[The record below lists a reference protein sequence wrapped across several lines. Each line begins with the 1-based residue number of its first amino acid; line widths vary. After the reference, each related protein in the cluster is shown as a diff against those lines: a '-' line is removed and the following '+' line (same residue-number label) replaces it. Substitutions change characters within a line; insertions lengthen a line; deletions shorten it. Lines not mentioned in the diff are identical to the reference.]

1 MTKDFFSQKCV
12 TEELWIYVCSTSP
25 DRPGDLKES
34 FDVECLDGDF
44 VSRYYIT
51 QSMKYDLE
59 NPKNRLNFNSFINEQ
74 LTICHLKKIVK
85 LKNMSWEAAVEFTLG
100 ISQ

>member
-1 MTKDFFSQKCV
+1 MTKDFFSQKCA
-12 TEELWIYVCSTSP
+12 TEEIGIQFSLQIYVCSTSP

-44 VSRYYIT
+44 VSTYYIT

-59 NPKNRLNFNSFINEQ
+59 NPK
-74 LTICHLKKIVK
+74 T
-85 LKNMSWEAAVEFTLG
+85 G
-100 ISQ
+100 